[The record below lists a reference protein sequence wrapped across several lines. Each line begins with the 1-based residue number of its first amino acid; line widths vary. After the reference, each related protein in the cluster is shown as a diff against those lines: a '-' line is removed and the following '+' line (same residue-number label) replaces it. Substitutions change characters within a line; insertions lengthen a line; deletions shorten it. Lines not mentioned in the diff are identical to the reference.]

1 MSDTS
6 FVAHALELLAPL
18 GDVRARAM
26 MGGHML
32 YCGAL
37 PMALIADDRLYLK
50 VDGATKEAFA
60 EAGGEP
66 FTYEQR
72 GRRVE
77 MSYWSPPD
85 GALDDAESMQPWA
98 ELAVAAATRAQG
110 SAGRPR
116 SKRPASGARSRSK
129 RRS

>member
-1 MSDTS
+1 MPDSS

-26 MGGHML
+26 MGGHVL

-50 VDGATKEAFA
+50 VDGRTKGAFA

-85 GALDDAESMQPWA
+85 SALDDAESMQPWA
-98 ELAVAAATRAQG
+98 ELAVAAAARARG
-110 SAGRPR
+110 SKGSGERSRPR
-116 SKRPASGARSRSK
+116 
-129 RRS
+129 RR